1 MKNLKQEL
9 YENLRGETLLEKF
22 EEVCNLLFLIQMV
35 DRWKKEDE
43 ERYDALW
50 EIKKE
55 MEEQLNNGGTNN

>member
-9 YENLRGETLLEKF
+9 YENLRGGTLLEKF
-22 EEVCNLLFLIQMV
+22 EEVCNLLFLTQMI

-55 MEEQLNNGGTNN
+55 MEEQLNNGRTNN